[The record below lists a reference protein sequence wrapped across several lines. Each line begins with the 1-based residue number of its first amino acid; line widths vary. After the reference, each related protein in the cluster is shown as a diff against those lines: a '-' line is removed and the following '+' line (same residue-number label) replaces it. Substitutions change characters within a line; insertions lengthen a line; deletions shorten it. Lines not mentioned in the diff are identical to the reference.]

1 MADWDADDFEAEA
14 PGKTVTTV
22 VDKWEGEDD
31 DSDCKVTAREILELF
46 CLQSLFI
53 LDMNTSI
60 MMELKLT

>member
-31 DSDCKVTAREILELF
+31 DSDCKVTAQEILELF
-46 CLQSLFI
+46 LAFNPNFPPEKTLQS
-53 LDMNTSI
+53 
-60 MMELKLT
+60 

>member
-31 DSDCKVTAREILELF
+31 DSDCKVTAQEILELLPPISIVHKKKT
-46 CLQSLFI
+46 LQS
-53 LDMNTSI
+53 S
-60 MMELKLT
+60 